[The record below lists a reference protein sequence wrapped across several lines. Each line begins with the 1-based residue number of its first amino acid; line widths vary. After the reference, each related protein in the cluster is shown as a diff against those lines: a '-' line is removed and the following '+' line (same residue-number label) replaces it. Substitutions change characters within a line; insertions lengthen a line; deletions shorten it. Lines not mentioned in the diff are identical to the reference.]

1 VDDLGILILDD
12 ELESQKALRHVLD
25 AEGWKIHVVP
35 LGSQALIEIASGK
48 WTLVIANVA
57 LTDLHGPVFT
67 TLKELAQA
75 SFDSNTPAGEPG
87 AEGRRQIRVLFLV
100 PALAAKETVPTL
112 EREGLPYS
120 LKPYHLHD
128 FLEKISDLLLEAG
141 AIPSP
146 IRSVNLGLSGSQRR
160 QKERRAG
167 RERRRTTMFASRED
181 YQMTEE
187 EINEYERHEE
197 EERKKKE
204 KEKEKKEPEFL

>member
-1 VDDLGILILDD
+1 MDELGILILDD
-12 ELESQKALRHVLD
+12 DLASQKALRHVLD
-25 AEGWKIHVVP
+25 AEGWRVHVVP
-35 LGSQALIEIASGK
+35 LGSQALVELASGK

-67 TLKELAQA
+67 TLKDLAQA
-75 SFDSNTPAGEPG
+75 SFEPNPSDGQPDAGK
-87 AEGRRQIRVLFLV
+87 RLQIRVLFLV

-146 IRSVNLGLSGSQRR
+146 IRSVNLGISGNERR
-160 QKERRAG
+160 AKERRSG

-187 EINEYERHEE
+187 EINEYERQEE

-204 KEKEKKEPEFL
+204 KQKKEPEFL

>member
-1 VDDLGILILDD
+1 MDEVGILILDD
-12 ELESQKALRHVLD
+12 ELQSQKALSNVLD
-25 AEGWKIHVVP
+25 AEGWKVHVVP
-35 LGSQALIEIASGK
+35 LGSQALIEIATGK

-75 SFDSNTPAGEPG
+75 SFPSNAPAAQPG
-87 AEGRRQIRVLFLV
+87 VERRQIRVLFLV
-100 PALAAKETVPTL
+100 PSLAAKETVPTL

-128 FLEKISDLLLEAG
+128 FLEKISDLLLETG
-141 AIPSP
+141 AIGNP
-146 IRSVNLGLSGSQRR
+146 IRSVNLALSGSERR
-160 QKERRAG
+160 QKERRSG

-187 EINEYERHEE
+187 EINEYERQEE
-197 EERKKKE
+197 EENRKKKE
-204 KEKEKKEPEFL
+204 KQKKEPEFL

>member
-1 VDDLGILILDD
+1 MDELGILILDD
-12 ELESQKALRHVLD
+12 ELESQKALRHVLG
-25 AEGWKIHVVP
+25 AEGWRVHVVP
-35 LGSQALIEIASGK
+35 LGSQALVELASGK
-48 WTLVIANVA
+48 WSLVIANVA

-67 TLKELAQA
+67 TLKDLVQA
-75 SFDSNTPAGEPG
+75 SFEPNPSDG
-87 AEGRRQIRVLFLV
+87 QPDAARPQQIRVLFLV

-141 AIPSP
+141 AIPNP
-146 IRSVNLGLSGSQRR
+146 IRSVNLGLSES
-160 QKERRAG
+160 ERRHRDRRSG

-187 EINEYERHEE
+187 EINEYERQEE

-204 KEKEKKEPEFL
+204 KPKKEPEFL